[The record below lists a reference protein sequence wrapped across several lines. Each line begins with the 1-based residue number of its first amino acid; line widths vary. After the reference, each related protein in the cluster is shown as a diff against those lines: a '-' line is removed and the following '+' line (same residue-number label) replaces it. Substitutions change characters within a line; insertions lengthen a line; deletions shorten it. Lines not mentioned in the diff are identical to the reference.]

1 MQIKIQVKRKIF
13 LECVF
18 AGLILVFVISPAVPK
33 NLFQEQK
40 EKAPTAP
47 GEAGD
52 SACLSSDKLESQ
64 GLIQIGNLNKKALN
78 KKQPKY
84 PYEAKKHKL
93 SGTVIVDVIV
103 DLPSGKIEKAKIR
116 KTNDFFKAEVIKV
129 VCGVKF
135 PPLTDIDIKPS
146 QAFGYLTYTFK
157 SPK

>member
-18 AGLILVFVISPAVPK
+18 AGLITVFVISPAVPK
-33 NLFQEQK
+33 NIFQGQK
-40 EKAPTAP
+40 EKGIPAP
-47 GEAGD
+47 GESGD
-52 SACLSSDKLESQ
+52 STCLSADTLESQ
-64 GLIQIGNLNKKALN
+64 GLVQVGNLNKKALN

-116 KTNDFFKAEVIKV
+116 KTNDFFKEEVTKV

-135 PPLTDIDIKPS
+135 PPLTDIDIKRS

-157 SPK
+157 SPN